1 MSVKGEKGM
10 LEPLKVL
17 SRIAPDLMADIGRR
31 AQVLSSIES
40 MQPVGRRA
48 LAARLNLPER
58 EVRAAAAA
66 LNVPTQKP
74 KMTTNRTAV
83 PVEPAVL
90 QVRPVMPV
98 MPVAVPAP
106 TNMESITTDM
116 MPNLE
121 PAVPVD
127 ME

>member
-1 MSVKGEKGM
+1 MAAVAVLLLPQSVPAVPVAQAAVQVAN
-10 LEPLKVL
+10 LVL
-17 SRIAPDLMADIGRR
+17 TTM
-31 AQVLSSIES
+31 V
-40 MQPVGRRA
+40 MFK
-48 LAARLNLPER
+48 AA
-58 EVRAAAAA
+58 VAAAAVAAGQTVAAAAAAA

-98 MPVAVPAP
+98 RPVTVPAP

-127 ME
+127 TE

>member
-1 MSVKGEKGM
+1 MAAVAVLLLPQSVPAVPVAQAAVQVAN
-10 LEPLKVL
+10 LVL
-17 SRIAPDLMADIGRR
+17 TTM
-31 AQVLSSIES
+31 V
-40 MQPVGRRA
+40 MFK
-48 LAARLNLPER
+48 AA
-58 EVRAAAAA
+58 VAAAAVAAGQTVAAAAAA

-98 MPVAVPAP
+98 RPVTVPAP

-127 ME
+127 TE